1 MNKENKTIET
11 VGFPIEYLAELVD
24 LIVDKTIS
32 GKIAKTVFAEMVSNG
47 HKPSDIVKE
56 LGLVQIQDEGII
68 RKVVEDILA
77 NNPTQVEQYKAGKN
91 QLFGFFVGQSMKA
104 LQGKGNPETIN
115 KLLQELLGKI

>member
-1 MNKENKTIET
+1 MNKENKTIDT

-32 GKIAKTVFAEMVSNG
+32 GKIAKTVFAEMVSTS

-56 LGLVQIQDEGII
+56 LGLVQIQDEGVI
-68 RKVVEDILA
+68 RKVVEEVLTK
-77 NNPTQVEQYKAGKN
+77 NPAQVEQYKAGKT

-115 KLLQELLGKI
+115 KLLQELLRQI